1 MIFFFILITCLL
13 DIVLILQ
20 GEILSW
26 SLVGIKRLT
35 SFDLEVVH
43 HSSLRQDQSNK
54 YFLLTVSRQCQAN
67 SWMLPQYHVKL
78 FSLIYRVMLITK
90 KGEFPIGS
98 LELKVDLSITPNY
111 NHLFH
116 FKTVGCNFQT
126 GYILTTGH
134 YDICTATT

>member
-1 MIFFFILITCLL
+1 M
-13 DIVLILQ
+13 
-20 GEILSW
+20 
-26 SLVGIKRLT
+26 GIKRLT

-78 FSLIYRVMLITK
+78 FSLIYRVMLIAK

-98 LELKVDLSITPNY
+98 LELKLKVDLSITPNY
-111 NHLFH
+111 NNFYFILKQLDVI
-116 FKTVGCNFQT
+116 FKQ
-126 GYILTTGH
+126 
-134 YDICTATT
+134 DIS